1 MKKSI
6 KYAGIAAA
14 TLLTVAPI
22 AAPVVSNV
30 TTVKADSSD
39 AQTDASKLATALK
52 NDFTDKYGDKK
63 ASELSAN
70 IGSTTLQLG
79 SGNAMS
85 YKNFI
90 STATAKVLSS
100 DNAALVESPLLS
112 DNTNTNDANVRN
124 VYISASD
131 SNNSNITNTTDLK
144 AILDDKTQPVVTFTL
159 HYTYTD
165 TNGATQTG
173 TKTFQA
179 TRNNDADITS
189 VKATFT
195 TPLTVALNSTITS
208 SVLTS
213 NANVSIKDQNGDGI
227 TTGSTTLAPVYYYTY
242 ANAMNNA
249 ATANG
254 DATNG
259 SVTSDVIS
267 NDTPAKFKKAG
278 TYYQAITV
286 KAVEGSELAKF
297 IADYQ
302 KDPTSNPIYIN
313 GNLASSGYDFK
324 VSPDGTSLT
333 FVRAIKVS
341 DSESTWTVEQNKG
354 IVTTKSDKDS
364 YTLKNDDNETI
375 SDRALAKNSAWV
387 TDQKRTDQNGNVQYR
402 VATGEWI
409 PAENVTFSD
418 KTADTGYT
426 DVKALNGKV
435 ATAGPAGYYYPLFD
449 DNGKQISNRGVSG
462 LTEWYTDKS
471 AVNADGVTV
480 YHVATGEW
488 LQGTN
493 VTYTAY

>member
-39 AQTDASKLATALK
+39 AQTDASTINNAVSNFQDLYSDKDASTVTDVSDIDLGNDVDFAKFNTSATNKSLTTK
-52 NDFTDKYGDKK
+52 TLS
-63 ASELSAN
+63 SEDV
-70 IGSTTLQLG
+70 TTL
-79 SGNAMS
+79 SNPDRD
-85 YKNFI
+85 
-90 STATAKVLSS
+90 AKVNVTAATSKGSITKTADLQTILK
-100 DNAALVESPLLS
+100 DNDYPA
-112 DNTNTNDANVRN
+112 
-124 VYISASD
+124 
-131 SNNSNITNTTDLK
+131 
-144 AILDDKTQPVVTFTL
+144 VTFTITL
-159 HYTYTD
+159 NYKD
-165 TNGATQTG
+165 INGNRQ
-173 TKTFQA
+173 TKTA
-179 TRNNDADITS
+179 TVVAKRTDQSDITTL
-189 VKATFT
+189 KATYS
-195 TPLTVALNSTITS
+195 TPLNVALNSKTTTS
-208 SVLTS
+208 QLISA
-213 NANVSIKDQNGDGI
+213 ANVSIKDQNNDDITSGDVEP
-227 TTGSTTLAPVYYYTY
+227 TSNYYYTY
-242 ANAMNNA
+242 SAAMANDDSKTVQNLDG
-249 ATANG
+249 T
-254 DATNG
+254 
-259 SVTSDVIS
+259 DVINS
-267 NDTPAKFKKAG
+267 KNEFVKAG

-286 KAVEGSELAKF
+286 NVTADSALATYLK
-297 IADYQ
+297 DYNS
-302 KDPTSNPIYIN
+302 DPTSNPVYIN
-313 GNLASSGYDFK
+313 GKLASKGYDF
-324 VSPDGTSLT
+324 SLDSDTAPTKIT
-333 FVRAIKVS
+333 FVRTINVATSTS
-341 DSESTWTVEQNKG
+341 DWTVEQNKG